1 MELQFIVGAGGSGKT
16 SYCIEA
22 ICSRLKAG
30 QNARPLVLLVPEQ
43 ASYQAERA
51 VLAAPGINGY
61 HRLKIL
67 SFNRLCMHLLGSAA
81 AAGELSRIGREMV
94 IQKVLRENA
103 SCLKVY
109 AGVARRWGLA
119 AALSKT
125 IVEFHECAKDP
136 ADVWDA
142 AEKLKN
148 QSSTLAAMKFA
159 DLALIY
165 EKYLDEIQGRFVNPD
180 TQIDTAAAK
189 IADSKLIK
197 NADIW
202 IDGFASFTTQQ
213 RMMLVEMFKAANKT
227 HIALCFEPDKL
238 QTLSSNRAPVEET
251 DLFAVTES
259 TYVELHKTAKAAGIS
274 IAPPVKLTEK
284 HRFENA
290 PALAHIEANIFR
302 PQNNPGPVES
312 EKRIRLFA
320 AANARAEIYNT
331 ARYISAMV
339 RKGSCRY
346 RDIAVIVSDIT
357 QYRHY
362 IEAVFRDFGIP
373 YFLDM
378 RKPLSSHPVV
388 ELLLSALTAA
398 GENFA
403 TAEVMAYLKTDL
415 ASLDRSDVD
424 VLENFCLAKGVDRCD
439 WLAQKSWADMFG
451 PTPGYDTAEVD
462 KLRRIAAEPLTG
474 LNSSIWQ
481 GQDEQGITAGSF
493 TAAIFDFLC
502 ELDVARKLDQWST
515 GPDESTEQRH
525 RQFYDRLMD
534 VLDELC
540 EVFSDEKM
548 DPQSWVE
555 LISYALS
562 GITLAF
568 IPPTID
574 QVLVGSIER
583 SRHPDL
589 KAVFLIGVTG
599 KSFPGPVG
607 FDSILTDTDRRA
619 AEQTDFHLAGGL
631 RRQLTERQ
639 YLAYIAFTRASE
651 FLAAS
656 YPVCDEENRP
666 QTASGF
672 LTDLKELFTDLR
684 EDFVSAQPAGGKVY
698 SKAELL
704 DMLCAD
710 TSDAGAKII
719 DTLARTPGLERHAQS
734 TRAVK
739 DYDNNA
745 VLDGLLSKK
754 FCPDAMSF
762 SPGRIASFAAC
773 PYRHFCKHILNLEK
787 RQQFDFEV
795 MDIGTLFHRALEK
808 VFVSLKK
815 AGLEW
820 STVGQD
826 AIVEISKSS
835 FDKVIQSDTYYTML
849 AERSMHNR
857 YLIEKAKQD
866 ISGLCAALAEMS
878 SAGSLKQIGAEIW
891 FDSETTVGYKAAAPS
906 GRGFSL
912 KGKIDRLDVAETG
925 EGNAGFVFD
934 YKRSTGTVNWSDMY
948 HCLDVQLWA
957 YTKAVE
963 GASVEGVKIDSAGGA
978 FKVPYTTYVK
988 DIHPG
993 CLADYESKFGYKCKG
1008 VFSAKYHE
1016 LLETGAEKAS
1026 RYYNFYVSKDGQPYG
1041 YYKTSGILPHLDFEK
1056 VMQLISNRVAGIVD
1070 RIYSGD
1076 IEVKPFRAGTRSA
1089 CSYCDYRAVCRF
1101 DWMINRYNFLESIDK
1116 EQIVNI
1122 AGGKNDE

>member
-16 SYCIEA
+16 SCCIEA
-22 ICSRLKAG
+22 ICSSLKAA
-30 QNARPLVLLVPEQ
+30 QSDRPLVLLVPEQ

-51 VLAAPGINGY
+51 VLAAPGIKGY

-81 AAGELSRIGREMV
+81 AAAELSRIGREMV

-103 SCLKVY
+103 SSLKVY

-125 IVEFHECAKDP
+125 IVEFHECAKEP
-136 ADVWDA
+136 ADVWAA

-165 EKYLDEIQGRFVNPD
+165 EKYLAGIQGRFVNPD
-180 TQIDTAAAK
+180 TQIDTATAK
-189 IADSKLIK
+189 IANSQLIK

-202 IDGFASFTTQQ
+202 IDGFASFTAQQ
-213 RMMLVEMFKAANKT
+213 RMMLVEIFKAANKT
-227 HIALCFEPDKL
+227 HIALCFEPEKL
-238 QTLSSNRAPVEET
+238 QALSTSRTAVSQT
-251 DLFAVTES
+251 DLFAVTEN
-259 TYVELHKTAKAAGIS
+259 TYLELRNSAQAARIS

-284 HRFENA
+284 HRFKNA

-302 PQNNPGPVES
+302 TQKKSAPVES
-312 EKRIRLFA
+312 QKRIRLFT
-320 AANARAEIYNT
+320 AANARAEIYNA

-362 IEAVFRDFGIP
+362 IEAVFRDFDIP

-388 ELLLSALTAA
+388 ELLLSALNAA
-398 GENFA
+398 GDNFP
-403 TAEVMAYLKTDL
+403 TSEVMAYLKTDL
-415 ASLDRSDVD
+415 APLDRNDVD
-424 VLENFCLAKGVDRCD
+424 MLENFCLAKGVDRSD
-439 WLAQKSWADMFG
+439 WLAQKSWADIFG
-451 PTPGYDTAEVD
+451 PAPGSDTAKID
-462 KLRRIAAEPLTG
+462 KLRRKAAEPLTW
-474 LNSSIWQ
+474 LNSGIWQ
-481 GQDEQGITAGSF
+481 GRDEQAITARKF
-493 TAAIFDFLC
+493 TAAVFDFLSRL
-502 ELDVARKLDQWST
+502 EVARKLDNWST
-515 GPDESTEQRH
+515 GPEDSIEQRH

-540 EVFSDEKM
+540 EVFGDEKM

-555 LISYALS
+555 LIGYALS

-599 KSFPGPVG
+599 KSFPGPLG

-666 QTASGF
+666 QVASGF

-684 EDFVSAQPAGGKVY
+684 EDFVSAQPAAGKVY
-698 SKAELL
+698 SKPELL

-719 DTLARTPGLERHAQS
+719 ETLARTPGLEKSAK
-734 TRAVK
+734 TARAVK
-739 DYDNNA
+739 EYDNIA
-745 VLDGLLSKK
+745 LLDETLPQKL
-754 FCPDAMSF
+754 CPGAASF
-762 SPGRIASFAAC
+762 SAGRIASFAAC
-773 PYRHFCKHILNLEK
+773 PYKHFCKHILNLEK

-795 MDIGTLFHRALEK
+795 MDIGTLFHRTLEN
-808 VFVSLKK
+808 VFVSLKNS
-815 AGLEW
+815 GLEW
-820 STVGQD
+820 SSVGQD
-826 AIVEISKSS
+826 QIVEISKTS
-835 FDKVIQSDTYYTML
+835 FDKVIQSDNYYTML
-849 AERSMHNR
+849 AQRSMHNR

-866 ISGLCAALAEMS
+866 LADLCAALAEIS
-878 SAGSLKQIGAEIW
+878 RAGALKQIGAEIW
-891 FDSETTVGYKAAAPS
+891 FDSDTNVGYKATAPS
-906 GRGFSL
+906 GRQFYL
-912 KGKIDRLDVAETG
+912 KGKIDRLDVADTG

-934 YKRSTGTVNWSDMY
+934 YKLSAGTVNWSDMY

-957 YTKAVE
+957 YMKAVE
-963 GASVEGVKIDSAGGA
+963 GAVVEGIKIDSAGGA
-978 FKVPYTTYVK
+978 FKVPCTTYVK
-988 DIHPG
+988 DIPPG
-993 CLADYESKFGYKCKG
+993 SLADYSPKFPCRCKG

-1016 LLETGAEKAS
+1016 LLEPGAEKAS
-1026 RYYNFYVSKDGQPYG
+1026 RYYNFYVSKDGRPYG
-1041 YYKTSGILPHLDFEK
+1041 YYKTSGILPHPDFEN
-1056 VMQLISNRVAGIVD
+1056 VMRLIGDRVARIVD
-1070 RIYSGD
+1070 SIYSGD
-1076 IEVKPFRAGTRSA
+1076 IEVRPFKTGTASA

-1101 DWMINRYNFLESIDK
+1101 DWMINSYNFLETIDK

-1122 AGGKNDE
+1122 AGGVDE